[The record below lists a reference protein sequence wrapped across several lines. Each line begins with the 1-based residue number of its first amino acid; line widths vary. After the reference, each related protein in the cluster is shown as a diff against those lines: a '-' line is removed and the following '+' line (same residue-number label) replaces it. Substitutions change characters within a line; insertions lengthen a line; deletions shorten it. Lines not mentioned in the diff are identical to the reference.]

1 MKYYVE
7 ENLSDFKF
15 WSGAKCRA
23 ELLTEDQF
31 GVVERILESVEPED
45 GWSDTAINDMF
56 WFDFDTIAEW
66 LGYKDEEYFEKG
78 ISNDTIEEVQEQFND
93 VIRAED
99 NIEDIFALA
108 GLDMSKYLS
117 TDEDGEEEVDYDSAR
132 DDIEEWWNGKSEMEQ
147 VEFFRNYK
155 FWYETHYH
163 PLKL

>member
-15 WSGAKCRA
+15 WGGAKDRA

-31 GVVERILESVEPED
+31 GVVERILEDMEPED

-78 ISNDTIEEVQEQFND
+78 VSNDTIEEVQEQFND

-117 TDEDGEEEVDYDSAR
+117 TNEDGEEEMGCDSAR